1 MNYFCITMAVKS
13 NIPEIAALRNC
24 VEGRFGKPL
33 AVHADFLS
41 LVAVI
46 EMEQRQHISE
56 STLERVWGYSTRGYD
71 SVSLRTLDV
80 LSQYGAGCLWSKFCE
95 RLAAECE
102 SALFNVESVISADL
116 KVDDRLRIG
125 WLPDRVCEVRY
136 LGDNRFVAESCQN
149 SKMHEGDTFSCL
161 QFSVGREAVLSD
173 FCKAKSTFSQTY
185 IIGRLHG
192 LTMLTLINAK
202 G

>member
-1 MNYFCITMAVKS
+1 MAVKS
-13 NIPEIAALRNC
+13 NIPQIKALRNC
-24 VEGRFGKPL
+24 VEERFGKPL

-46 EMEQRQHISE
+46 ELELRQHISE

-95 RLAAECE
+95 QLAAESD
-102 SALFNVESVISADL
+102 SALFNVESVVSSAL
-116 KVDDRLRIG
+116 AVGDRLRIG

-136 LGDNRFVAESCQN
+136 LGNNRFVAESCQN

-161 QFSVGREAVLSD
+161 QFSIGCEAVLSD
-173 FCKAKSTFSQTY
+173 FRQTNSKLSQTY
-185 IIGRLHG
+185 IVGQIHG